1 MENKTPMQEAI
12 DKIKEI
18 SNNENITGFSK
29 RAYSVCLDVLEP
41 LLEKEKELL
50 IDFHCEGQN
59 IEESCGVSDA
69 QDYYNEKFN
78 KNGK

>member
-1 MENKTPMQEAI
+1 MKTPMQELI
-12 DKIKEI
+12 EYIELNQPKNKITDGI
-18 SNNENITGFSK
+18 WSK
-29 RAYSVCLDVLEP
+29 AKS

-78 KNGK
+78 NNE